1 MKLYI
6 VPVENECNA
15 ICPCCITKLKKETGF
30 GNRLDVKHLE
40 KIKDLDLDK
49 IEITGGG
56 EPFMHKRIAEIIS
69 SCIDKAPTQVYT
81 NGSFVIQRGARLRK
95 LLYLCLSRMHYDEKK
110 NFKLMGVRYRM
121 LDMQHLFTPIK
132 MSVVLMKGGI
142 SDARELRRYFSWA
155 NDVVGAKAVV
165 VRQMFDYE
173 YPTDVQKRFV
183 SSQKIFDDLCISDYT
198 TNEQGNI
205 IFRSKKMQV
214 EIETRSCACEAINPV
229 MRADGK
235 IYKGWTNELYET
247 ETD

>member
-1 MKLYI
+1 
-6 VPVENECNA
+6 
-15 ICPCCITKLKKETGF
+15 
-30 GNRLDVKHLE
+30 
-40 KIKDLDLDK
+40 
-49 IEITGGG
+49 
-56 EPFMHKRIAEIIS
+56 
-69 SCIDKAPTQVYT
+69 
-81 NGSFVIQRGARLRK
+81 
-95 LLYLCLSRMHYDEKK
+95 
-110 NFKLMGVRYRM
+110 
-121 LDMQHLFTPIK
+121 MQKLFTPIK

-142 SDARELRRYFSWA
+142 SDARELRRYFRWA

-214 EIETRSCACEAINPV
+214 EIETRSCACETIYPV

-247 ETD
+247 DTD